1 MKMENQDEPSRN
13 PKSFR
18 LSLRSS
24 RKHSATIG
32 SLVNHIMLECRRIKE
47 EGLNESWISTFKIG
61 WFKNELKDKERFK
74 IL

>member
-24 RKHSATIG
+24 RKQSATIG

-47 EGLNESWISTFKIG
+47 EGLNES
-61 WFKNELKDKERFK
+61 
-74 IL
+74 